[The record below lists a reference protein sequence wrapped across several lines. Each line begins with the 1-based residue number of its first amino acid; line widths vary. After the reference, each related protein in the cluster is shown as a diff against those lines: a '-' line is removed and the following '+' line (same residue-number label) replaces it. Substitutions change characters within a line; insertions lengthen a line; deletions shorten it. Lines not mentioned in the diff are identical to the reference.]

1 MVRQNATDDDTR
13 SPNESTDDDA
23 DIWSTA
29 NETDR
34 RLLCDSY
41 DEAEDE
47 DEAGHGTIAADRV
60 AFDVA
65 AIAGAWEAT
74 HDERGVVPM
83 VGHAIANAFATDDA
97 GNYFALNPVD
107 GVASDRDSWFV
118 DVTGEDENTYEV
130 LVEEKAVGIVARD
143 DAIPGRC
150 RKIAIPGRDGKAL
163 YVNPAQIFVTRKD

>member
-1 MVRQNATDDDTR
+1 MVRQNA
-13 SPNESTDDDA
+13 TDDDA

-41 DEAEDE
+41 DEAERE
-47 DEAGHGTIAADRV
+47 GHDDTIAADRV
-60 AFDVA
+60 DFDVA
-65 AIAGAWEAT
+65 AVAGAWEAT

-107 GVASDRDSWFV
+107 GVASDRDAWFV
-118 DVTGEDENTYEV
+118 DVTGEDGKTYEV
-130 LVEEKAVGIVARD
+130 LVEEKAVGIVDVD
-143 DAIPGRC
+143 DRVPGRC
-150 RKIAIPGRDGKAL
+150 RKVAIPGRDGKAL